1 MSWSATFESLDALER
16 DEQVSGQSFEQL
28 STEGRAQRNALRR
41 LAKDAITSGAIGA
54 PGRDY
59 NITIGGHADDRPIE
73 KGRLSHDS
81 LYLSVYEKD
90 HAAGRRRRSPTRR
103 RRTPSPNRLVGNG

>member
-90 HAAGRRRRSPTRR
+90 RPVPTTLAD
-103 RRTPSPNRLVGNG
+103 TPPADAEPEQVGSNG